1 MFKKILLMVISF
13 LSVSSAPLIVGT
25 KLPDDK
31 VVQLVNKPVNNDT
44 VKSYILI
51 EAKTGKVLDAN
62 KKDLKLPMASMTK
75 VMSLILFFDA
85 IEEGRLKYDQLLT
98 CSENAASKG
107 GSQIFLSVG
116 EQMKVDDLLK
126 SVCIASAN
134 DATVVLAEAI
144 SGSEEV
150 FVQLMNK
157 RAKELKLYNTKFGN
171 STGLPTDNDHYT
183 TANDMAIMSSYLINN
198 HPKALEYSSRY
209 EDYIRVNTPKQFW
222 LVNTNKLI
230 KSADGID
237 GLKTGWTEE
246 AGYCLACTKQQD
258 GMRLISVVMGA
269 NTVKDRTNMTLQL
282 LNYGFSNYKYQVVL
296 LKSTVVDVNKD
307 ILLSPDTQHVVLS
320 RDFGIVLDKN
330 EEFNSYQTKIII
342 DKVKISNFEVNNIGS
357 VEFYKDGNLIDTISL
372 NLKEKT
378 EKASFFALLKEV
390 LKASFI
396 YG

>member
-1 MFKKILLMVISF
+1 
-13 LSVSSAPLIVGT
+13 
-25 KLPDDK
+25 
-31 VVQLVNKPVNNDT
+31 
-44 VKSYILI
+44 
-51 EAKTGKVLDAN
+51 
-62 KKDLKLPMASMTK
+62 MASMTK

-296 LKSTVVDVNKD
+296 PKSTVVDVNKD

-330 EEFNSYQTKIII
+330 DEFNSYQTKIII